1 MRTRTSIL
9 LTASLVIL
17 LLAGGCKKSS
27 FTGTGREIHFR
38 ASSQAPLTKTEYD
51 GTITTSGD
59 KKHERINWVAG
70 DMIAIMMEVE
80 DEETPQFGEY
90 RVSNV
95 TAYSD
100 EVSRCDLNP
109 VGGRYGGNALQWG
122 PQGKKHDFTAVY
134 PSPSVSSSTEDP
146 RWLNQFNEEHII
158 FCWPS
163 VQTPTPKGESG
174 ADALTLLPDMKYAYM
189 YASADEVPAP
199 SSRSEKF
206 NLSFSPLFTS
216 FEIHV
221 SAGDNDEVN
230 LTGFRLIAGEEEVL
244 ACESRD
250 FTEID
255 GIAPG
260 VLTSDGITG
269 GTNVISVQW
278 TGDNKIKLTRDGNPL
293 VFTVFAMA
301 PLPYIDY
308 MPGENE
314 ENVDFHQLTIEFTGD
329 EILTRTLDLK
339 QNGEWMSFK
348 PGCKHRILGL
358 NFPALDE
365 GNSGGQ
371 GINWNGTV
379 GEDLNWNGAEGEDIN
394 WGGNKP
400 YVLPGKF
407 SVSAT
412 EQVQFARGN
421 LVYKAGEW
429 DFHKEQYDRCLKDN
443 ATVLDFSKT
452 GTFDLFGWAT
462 AGIAGADRTMV
473 NYQPWSS
480 DSAIITG
487 QESTNAFGYGPSLDN
502 LGVAES
508 WGDAYAE
515 YCEWGNNYNLQT
527 KLGSGWFTPGSI
539 QWDYIFSQRSA
550 STVNGVENAC
560 FTCATVHSL
569 PGLIIFPDD
578 FGTVYTGDQ
587 TVFTAAQIN
596 ERYNYSFSDTVL
608 SDKVWKE
615 VENAGAV
622 FLAPTGT
629 YAAEYGGYIL
639 EYQGDYLN
647 LYWSSSP
654 HNMEQASVYG
664 YDGGSLCVGF
674 DGYVPRCFK
683 CAVRLVR
690 LAE

>member
-1 MRTRTSIL
+1 MKVRSIVMVAAL
-9 LTASLVIL
+9 AALTIL
-17 LLAGGCKKSS
+17 SAGCKKHS
-27 FTGTGREIHFR
+27 FR
-38 ASSQAPLTKTEYD
+38 ATGPIRFAISSAAPTTKSAYSGEIIGSKERIDWLEGDKIAIFMAWGEDSLDPPEDYVIRD
-51 GTITTSGD
+51 YSVGGITTSGV
-59 KKHERINWVAG
+59 KSVA
-70 DMIAIMMEVE
+70 D
-80 DEETPQFGEY
+80 
-90 RVSNV
+90 VS
-95 TAYSD
+95 
-100 EVSRCDLNP
+100 P
-109 VGGRYGGNALQWG
+109 VGEALQWQDG
-122 PQGKKHDFTAVY
+122 DNKMYTFGALY
-134 PSPSVSSSTEDP
+134 PSPSVSSFVEGKWENKIDLYNLTLTYP
-146 RWLNQFNEEHII
+146 A
-158 FCWPS
+158 
-163 VQTPTPKGESG
+163 VQELTPKGDEG

-189 YASADEVPAP
+189 FAFPSAPVESTVGTV
-199 SSRSEKF
+199 
-206 NLSFSPLFTS
+206 NLSLSPMFTA
-216 FEIHV
+216 FEI
-221 SAGDNDEVN
+221 SIEAGDNDEVN
-230 LTGFRLIAGEEEVL
+230 LTQFRLVSNREDEPL
-244 ACESRD
+244 ACVRNLYTDDSHGESTSITVD
-250 FTEID
+250 
-255 GIAPG
+255 
-260 VLTSDGITG
+260 LTG
-269 GTNVISVQW
+269 
-278 TGDNKIKLTRDGNPL
+278 IKLVRGGAPL
-293 VFTVFAMA
+293 VFTVFSYADSYQEIT
-301 PLPYIDY
+301 L
-308 MPGENE
+308 
-314 ENVDFHQLTIEFTGD
+314 EFTGN
-329 EILTRTLDLK
+329 EIGTRKLDMK
-339 QNGEWMSFK
+339 RDGEWIRFDAQL
-348 PGCKHRILGL
+348 KHKITGL
-358 NFPALDE
+358 YFPKLDE
-365 GNSGGQ
+365 GGASGQ
-371 GINWNGTV
+371 GINWNGTI

-400 YVLPGKF
+400 YLLPGKF
-407 SVSAT
+407 SISAT
-412 EQVQFARGN
+412 QQVQFARGN

-429 DFHKEQYDRCLKDN
+429 DFHKQQYDRCLKDN

-480 DSAIITG
+480 DYAIITG

-527 KLGSGWFTPGSI
+527 KLGSGWFTLGSI

-639 EYQGDYLN
+639 ENQGDYLN

-654 HNMEQASVYG
+654 LNMEQASVYG